1 MSLAEKIIIADDHPL
16 FRGALREA
24 VLKACPGAEIVE
36 AENFAGLQAAADEH
50 SDADLLL
57 LDLNMPG
64 ANGFSSLIYVRAHHE
79 SLPTVVVSALEEP
92 WVIRRAI
99 AHGAAGYVPKSS
111 PVSVISKALSVVMDG
126 DCWLP
131 PGVDASE
138 GGLEAREQTVADR
151 LAQLT
156 PQQFR
161 VFTMLSEGLL
171 NKQIAYELGVS
182 EATVK
187 AHVTAIMKK
196 LGVTNRTQAVLEASH
211 LALTRQ
217 QQTQEFDESA

>member
-1 MSLAEKIIIADDHPL
+1 VAPGLAEKIIIADDHPL

-24 VLKACPGAEIVE
+24 VLKACPGAVIVE
-36 AENFAGLQAAADEH
+36 AESFAELQAATDEH
-50 SDADLLL
+50 PDADLLL

-64 ANGFSSLIYVRAHHE
+64 ASGFSSLIYVRSKHG
-79 SLPTVVVSALEEP
+79 SLPAVVISALDET

-99 AHGAAGYVPKSS
+99 AHGAAGFIPKSS
-111 PVSVISKALSVVMDG
+111 PMSVISEALKAVLEG

-131 PGVDASE
+131 AGIDATDATLDQ
-138 GGLEAREQTVADR
+138 GEQTVADR

-161 VFTMLSEGLL
+161 VFSMLSEGLL

-182 EATVK
+182 EATIK
-187 AHVTAIMKK
+187 AHVTAVMKK
-196 LGVTNRTQAVLEASH
+196 LKVTNRTQAVLEATH
-211 LALTRQ
+211 LALERKLV
-217 QQTQEFDESA
+217 SSPV

>member
-1 MSLAEKIIIADDHPL
+1 VALGLAEKIIIADDHPL

-24 VLKACPGAEIVE
+24 VLKACPDATIIE
-36 AENFAGLQAAADEH
+36 AENFAELQATTEEH
-50 SDADLLL
+50 PDADLLL

-64 ANGFSSLIYVRAHHE
+64 ASGFSSLIYVRSKHE
-79 SLPTVVVSALEEP
+79 SLPTVVISALEET

-99 AHGAAGYVPKSS
+99 AHGAAGFVPKSS
-111 PVSVISKALSVVMDG
+111 PVGVISQALQVVLEG

-131 PGVDASE
+131 PGIDADHAT
-138 GGLEAREQTVADR
+138 LEPEEQTVAHR

-161 VFTMLSEGLL
+161 VFSMLSEGLL
-171 NKQIAYELGVS
+171 NKQIAFELGVS

-196 LGVTNRTQAVLEASH
+196 LGVTNRTQAVLEANH
-211 LALTRQ
+211 LALERKLTSG
-217 QQTQEFDESA
+217 TA